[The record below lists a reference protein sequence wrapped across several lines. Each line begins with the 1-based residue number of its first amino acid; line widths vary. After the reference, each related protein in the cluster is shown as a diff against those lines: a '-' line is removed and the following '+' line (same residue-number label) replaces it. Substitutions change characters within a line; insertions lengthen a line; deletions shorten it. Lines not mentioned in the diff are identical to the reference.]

1 MILNWC
7 LIMTISQTYSAAS
20 RHSLEGED
28 RGRASYS
35 ILVLEPVPVPFSL
48 GGGRVW
54 AHAYIRV
61 VLMESVLLPF
71 KLPNCTSLLVGTL
84 RLPSVPGHID
94 LGTRLARLGTYDTQ
108 LFLFRHST

>member
-7 LIMTISQTYSAAS
+7 LIVLISQTYSAAS

-28 RGRASYS
+28 RGRGSFS
-35 ILVLEPVPVPFSL
+35 ILVLEPVPFSL

-94 LGTRLARLGTYDTQ
+94 LGTRLARLGTYNTQ
-108 LFLFRHST
+108 LFLFRRST